1 MTRHKPI
8 ARYKL
13 EQKEQAKE
21 CPNCKQK
28 KDYDHF
34 TKNKSSY
41 DGKSTYCRDCQNAK
55 GKLVRAK
62 NKEEARAARRASHA
76 ETLIPDNKKLNG
88 NYTGSIVEP
97 TKVVPIGVP
106 YKVSY
111 DAKIDDLEKT
121 MANLAIYINNLNDRL
136 HRVEKIAK

>member
-55 GKLVRAK
+55 GKLIRAK
-62 NKEEARAARRASHA
+62 NKEEDRAARRASHV
-76 ETLIPDNKKLNG
+76 ETLIPP
-88 NYTGSIVEP
+88 IVEP